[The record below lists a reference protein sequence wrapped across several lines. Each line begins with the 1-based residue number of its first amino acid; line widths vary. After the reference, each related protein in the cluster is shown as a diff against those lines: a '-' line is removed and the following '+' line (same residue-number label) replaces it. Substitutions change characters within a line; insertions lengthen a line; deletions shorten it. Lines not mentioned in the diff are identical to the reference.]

1 MGRNECKIKRKKM
14 STTKITV
21 LVIINNISPYVKIR
35 RMEIFYATLANMLS
49 QRARDLSNV
58 NKNFQIM

>member
-1 MGRNECKIKRKKM
+1 MGRKECKIKRKKM
-14 STTKITV
+14 STAKITV

-35 RMEIFYATLANMLS
+35 QIEIFYATLANTLS
-49 QRARDLSNV
+49 QRACDLSNV